1 MFNNCPS
8 SPEARMVNTYLVY
21 LALSIML
28 TVWVGHTLHKNGR
41 PFLVHAFDGNAVLA
55 DSINNLLLVGFYLV
69 NFGFVSLAL
78 KTGSPVGDTQQ
89 AIEVLSVKIGMVLFV
104 LGGMHFF
111 NMHMLHKLGR
121 RATAR
126 LGAPPPHPAPLPRAE
141 PIANRGAA

>member
-1 MFNNCPS
+1 
-8 SPEARMVNTYLVY
+8 MVNTYLFY
-21 LALSIML
+21 LAISIAL

-41 PFLVHAFDGNAVLA
+41 PFLLQAFDNSPVLA

-78 KTGSPVGDTQQ
+78 RSAPIDGLQG
-89 AIEVLSVKIGMVLFV
+89 AIELLSIKIGKVLMV

-121 RATAR
+121 RVKAAPR
-126 LGAPPPHPAPLPRAE
+126 PLSPPGLGPTVL
-141 PIANRGAA
+141 RGAA

>member
-1 MFNNCPS
+1 
-8 SPEARMVNTYLVY
+8 MVNTYLFYIAV
-21 LALSIML
+21 SIAL

-41 PFLVHAFDGNAVLA
+41 PFLLHAFDDNPLVT

-78 KTGSPVGDTQQ
+78 RATQPIIGLQ
-89 AIEVLSVKIGMVLFV
+89 GAIELLSLKIGQVLMV

-121 RATAR
+121 RRAKLAA
-126 LGAPPPHPAPLPRAE
+126 GPPPLSPPGLGHTVL
-141 PIANRGAA
+141 RGAA

>member
-1 MFNNCPS
+1 
-8 SPEARMVNTYLVY
+8 MVNTYLFY
-21 LALSIML
+21 IALSIAL

-41 PFLVHAFDGNAVLA
+41 PFLLHAFDDNPLVT

-78 KTGSPVGDTQQ
+78 RATVPVVGLQG
-89 AIEVLSVKIGMVLFV
+89 AIELLSVKIGQVLMV

-121 RATAR
+121 RRPWVSAGSPPPRPMSPPR
-126 LGAPPPHPAPLPRAE
+126 LGQTVL
-141 PIANRGAA
+141 RGAA

>member
-1 MFNNCPS
+1 
-8 SPEARMVNTYLVY
+8 MVNTYLFY
-21 LALSIML
+21 LALSIAL

-41 PFLVHAFDGNAVLA
+41 PFLLHAFDDNPVVT

-78 KTGSPVGDTQQ
+78 RATVPLAGLQG
-89 AIEVLSVKIGMVLFV
+89 AIELLSVKIGQVLMV

-121 RATAR
+121 RRAKLA
-126 LGAPPPHPAPLPRAE
+126 ADSPPPPRPLTPFGQTVL
-141 PIANRGAA
+141 RGAS

>member
-1 MFNNCPS
+1 
-8 SPEARMVNTYLVY
+8 MVNTYLFY
-21 LALSIML
+21 LALSIAL

-41 PFLVHAFDGNAVLA
+41 PFLLHAFDNSPVLA

-78 KTGSPVGDTQQ
+78 RSTPIDGLQG
-89 AIEVLSVKIGMVLFV
+89 AIELLSVKIGKVLMV

-121 RATAR
+121 RIKT
-126 LGAPPPHPAPLPRAE
+126 LAPPRPPLSPGLGHTVL
-141 PIANRGAA
+141 RGAA

>member
-1 MFNNCPS
+1 
-8 SPEARMVNTYLVY
+8 MVNTYLFY
-21 LALSIML
+21 LALSIAL

-41 PFLVHAFDGNAVLA
+41 PFLLHAFDDNALTA

-78 KTGSPVGDTQQ
+78 RATAPVAGLQG
-89 AIEVLSVKIGMVLFV
+89 AIELLSVKIGQVLMV

-121 RATAR
+121 RR
-126 LGAPPPHPAPLPRAE
+126 PWVPSDAPPPLRPLSP
-141 PIANRGAA
+141 PGLGQTVLRGAA

>member
-1 MFNNCPS
+1 
-8 SPEARMVNTYLVY
+8 MVNTYLFY
-21 LALSIML
+21 IALSIGL

-41 PFLVHAFDGNAVLA
+41 PFLLHAFDDNALIA

-78 KTGSPVGDTQQ
+78 KTSTPVIGLQG
-89 AIEVLSVKIGMVLFV
+89 AIELLSLKVGKVLMV

-121 RATAR
+121 RKAR
-126 LGAPPPHPAPLPRAE
+126 LGAGSPLPPLSPPALGQTVL
-141 PIANRGAA
+141 RGAA

>member
-1 MFNNCPS
+1 
-8 SPEARMVNTYLVY
+8 MVNTYLAY

-41 PFLVHAFDGNAVLA
+41 PFLVHAFDGNALLA

-69 NFGFVSLAL
+69 NFGFVSVAL
-78 KTGSPVGDTQQ
+78 KTDNQVTNLQQSIELLSLKVGLV
-89 AIEVLSVKIGMVLFV
+89 ILV

-111 NMHMLHKLGR
+111 NMHMLNKLGR

-126 LGAPPPHPAPLPRAE
+126 LAGGASSSQL
-141 PIANRGAA
+141 RGTA

>member
-1 MFNNCPS
+1 
-8 SPEARMVNTYLVY
+8 MVNTYLAY
-21 LALSIML
+21 LALSIIL

-41 PFLVHAFDGNAVLA
+41 PFLVHAFDGNALLA

-69 NFGFVSLAL
+69 NFGFVSIAL
-78 KTGSPVGDTQQ
+78 KTDNQVTNLQQSIELLSLKVGL
-89 AIEVLSVKIGMVLFV
+89 VLLV

-126 LGAPPPHPAPLPRAE
+126 LGGGAPASPLGRTGE
-141 PIANRGAA
+141 PVVARGTV